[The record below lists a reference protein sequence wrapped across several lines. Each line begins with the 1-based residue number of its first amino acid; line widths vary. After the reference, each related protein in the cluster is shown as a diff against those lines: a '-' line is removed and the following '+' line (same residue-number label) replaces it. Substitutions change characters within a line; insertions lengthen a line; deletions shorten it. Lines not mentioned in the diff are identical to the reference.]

1 MEFGCQL
8 NYNLS
13 QVKGVFL
20 LKKLTA
26 LLLLLSVCVLQGCG
40 SKQLNERMVIQGI
53 GIDYTDSEY
62 KVTVMYMNTDV
73 NEQDTTY
80 KTVVGKGRTVTEAV
94 TSTVSQNG
102 LEPLYSHNSFILL
115 GKSICNEGV
124 TEPLEFFAGYY
135 QCRPSVNV
143 LVADTE
149 ANEIMTLPK
158 ITPHTISE
166 IAESKNTTG
175 RTLTSP
181 MYIFLSDI
189 INNTSS
195 ACTAFITVQN
205 DMPKAK
211 GMAVFDGDKLNFTL
225 NETESM
231 GVMLTRGESDISAE
245 VIPLGGKN
253 KSFAL
258 SHESTETYV
267 YIEKGKLYC
276 NVEIKG
282 KATVYEYTDT
292 ANGIE
297 DEVEK
302 RINKITQNAI
312 TACAEKGSDVF
323 YFGKILRQ
331 SDYEV
336 YNTIDDWNKLIR
348 NGVYTVT
355 SDISV
360 K

>member
-1 MEFGCQL
+1 M
-8 NYNLS
+8 
-13 QVKGVFL
+13 
-20 LKKLTA
+20 KKFTA
-26 LLLLLSVCVLQGCG
+26 LLLVMVVCFLQGCG

-53 GIDYTDSEY
+53 GIDYVSEEY
-62 KVTVMYMNTDV
+62 KITVMYMNTAV
-73 NEQDTTY
+73 NEEDVPY

-94 TSTVSQNG
+94 TNTVSQNG

-124 TEPLEFFAGYY
+124 SEPLEFFAGYY

-143 LVADTE
+143 LVADRE
-149 ANEIMTLPK
+149 ANEIMMLEE

-181 MYIFLSDI
+181 MYIFMSDI

-195 ACTAFITVQN
+195 ACTAFVTVED
-205 DMPKAK
+205 DMPKAQ
-211 GMAVFDGDKLNFTL
+211 GMAVFDGDKLSFTL
-225 NETESM
+225 NGTESM

-245 VIPLGGKN
+245 VIPLGGKS

-258 SHESTETYV
+258 SHESTETNV

-276 NVEIKG
+276 DIKIKG
-282 KATVYEYTDT
+282 KATVYEYTNT
-292 ANGIE
+292 ASGIE
-297 DEVEK
+297 EEIEK
-302 RINKITQNAI
+302 RINKITQNAV